1 MILIRLKQ
9 MNLAQIQKEL
19 IKDFDFD
26 KTLEILTKL
35 GENYSKH
42 DLIENA
48 KNLIK
53 MTYTSREMDDVFFY
67 AAYLVASRAYIKGR
81 EVHYSL
87 NFSIDIQS
95 NVEFD
100 LKETFSH
107 RIVSEKEFIL
117 REELANLLE
126 INKVKY
132 EDEKDEFSQTNI
144 SKIEEI
150 LKILD

>member
-1 MILIRLKQ
+1 
-9 MNLAQIQKEL
+9 MNLEQIQEQL

-26 KTLEILTKL
+26 KTLDILTKL

-48 KNLIK
+48 RNLIK

-67 AAYLVASRAYIKGR
+67 AAYLVASRAYIEGR

-100 LKETFSH
+100 LKETFRH

-126 INKVKY
+126 SNKTYFENNQNDKFVK
-132 EDEKDEFSQTNI
+132 SNI
-144 SKIEEI
+144 LKIEEI
-150 LKILD
+150 LEILD

>member
-1 MILIRLKQ
+1 MDLE
-9 MNLAQIQKEL
+9 QIQEKL
-19 IKDFDFD
+19 INDFDFD

-35 GENYSKH
+35 GENYTKY

-67 AAYLVASRAYIKGR
+67 AAYLVASRAYIEGK

-87 NFSIDIQS
+87 NFSINIQS

-100 LKETFSH
+100 LKENFSH

-126 INKVKY
+126 LNKTYLEDNKDDKFVK
-132 EDEKDEFSQTNI
+132 SNI
-144 SKIEEI
+144 LKIEEI
-150 LKILD
+150 LEILD

>member
-1 MILIRLKQ
+1 MDLE
-9 MNLAQIQKEL
+9 QIQEKL
-19 IKDFDFD
+19 INDFDFD

-35 GENYSKH
+35 GENYTKY

-67 AAYLVASRAYIKGR
+67 AAYLVASRAYLEGK
-81 EVHYSL
+81 EVDYSL
-87 NFSIDIQS
+87 NFSINIQS

-100 LKETFSH
+100 LKENFSH

-126 INKVKY
+126 LNKTYFEDNKDDKFVK
-132 EDEKDEFSQTNI
+132 SNI
-144 SKIEEI
+144 LKIEEI
-150 LKILD
+150 LEILD

>member
-1 MILIRLKQ
+1 
-9 MNLAQIQKEL
+9 MNLEQIQEQL

-26 KTLEILTKL
+26 KTLDILTKL

-42 DLIENA
+42 DLVENA

-67 AAYLVASRAYIKGR
+67 AAYLVASRAYIEGR

-87 NFSIDIQS
+87 NFLIDIQS
-95 NVEFD
+95 TVDFD
-100 LKETFSH
+100 LKETFKH

-117 REELANLLE
+117 REELGNLLE
-126 INKVKY
+126 LNKTKY
-132 EDEKDEFSQTNI
+132 EENKDEFSQANI
-144 SKIEEI
+144 FKIEEI
-150 LKILD
+150 LQILD

>member
-1 MILIRLKQ
+1 
-9 MNLAQIQKEL
+9 MNLEQIQEQL

-53 MTYTSREMDDVFFY
+53 MTYTSREMDDVFFN
-67 AAYLVASRAYIKGR
+67 AGYLVASRAYY
-81 EVHYSL
+81 ENNNVSYSL

-95 NVEFD
+95 NLEFE
-100 LKETFSH
+100 LKETFNH

-126 INKVKY
+126 INQSYY
-132 EDEKDEFSQTNI
+132 EENQQNKFIQSNI
-144 SKIEEI
+144 SKIKEI
-150 LKILD
+150 VKILN

>member
-1 MILIRLKQ
+1 
-9 MNLAQIQKEL
+9 MNLEQIQEKL
-19 IKDFDFD
+19 INDFDFD
-26 KTLEILTKL
+26 RSLEILTKL
-35 GENYSKH
+35 EENYTKN

-53 MTYTSREMDDVFFY
+53 MTYTSREMDDVFFN
-67 AAYLVASRAYIKGR
+67 AGYLVASRAYY
-81 EVHYSL
+81 ENNNVSYSL

-95 NVEFD
+95 NLEFE
-100 LKETFSH
+100 LKETFNH

-126 INKVKY
+126 SNKTY
-132 EDEKDEFSQTNI
+132 FEENKDDKFVQANI

-150 LKILD
+150 LQILD

>member
-1 MILIRLKQ
+1 
-9 MNLAQIQKEL
+9 MNLEQIQEKL
-19 IKDFDFD
+19 INDFDFD
-26 KTLEILTKL
+26 KVLEILTKL
-35 GENYSKH
+35 GENFTKD

-53 MTYTSREMDDVFFY
+53 TAYVSREMDDVFFN
-67 AAYLVASRAYIKGR
+67 AAYLVVSRSYYENGF
-81 EVHYSL
+81 VHYGL

-95 NVEFD
+95 NLEFD

-117 REELANLLE
+117 REELSNLLE
-126 INKVKY
+126 INKAKY
-132 EDEKDEFSQTNI
+132 EDEKDEFLQANI

-150 LKILD
+150 LEILD

>member
-1 MILIRLKQ
+1 
-9 MNLAQIQKEL
+9 MNLEQIQEKL
-19 IKDFDFD
+19 INDFDFD
-26 KTLEILTKL
+26 RVLEILTKL
-35 GENYSKH
+35 EEDFSKE

-53 MTYTSREMDDVFFY
+53 TAYVSREMDDVFFN
-67 AAYLVASRAYIKGR
+67 AAYLVVSRTYYENGF
-81 EVHYSL
+81 VHYSL

-95 NVEFD
+95 NLEFD

-117 REELANLLE
+117 REELSNLLE
-126 INKVKY
+126 INKAKY
-132 EDEKDEFSQTNI
+132 EDEKDEFLQANI

-150 LKILD
+150 LEILD

>member
-1 MILIRLKQ
+1 
-9 MNLAQIQKEL
+9 MNLEQIQEQL

-26 KTLEILTKL
+26 KALDILTKL
-35 GENYSKH
+35 GENYSKY

-48 KNLIK
+48 NNLIK

-67 AAYLVASRAYIKGR
+67 AAYLVASRAYIEGR
-81 EVHYSL
+81 ELHYSL

-100 LKETFSH
+100 LKETFTH

-126 INKVKY
+126 MNKTY
-132 EDEKDEFSQTNI
+132 FEDNKNDKFIESNI
-144 SKIEEI
+144 LNIEEI

>member
-1 MILIRLKQ
+1 
-9 MNLAQIQKEL
+9 MNLEQIQEQL

-53 MTYTSREMDDVFFY
+53 MTYTSREMDDVFFH
-67 AAYLVASRAYIKGR
+67 AAYLVASRASIEGR

-100 LKETFSH
+100 LKETFTH
-107 RIVSEKEFIL
+107 RIVSEK
-117 REELANLLE
+117 
-126 INKVKY
+126 
-132 EDEKDEFSQTNI
+132 
-144 SKIEEI
+144 
-150 LKILD
+150 